1 MTTRLL
7 IAYSVIALIVLV
19 LATFAAG
26 ALFHRRRRPSR
37 QHLKVDLF
45 TDDKAQSRLRGA
57 DGSSAN
63 RTTAA

>member
-19 LATFAAG
+19 LAALAAR
-26 ALFHRRRRPSR
+26 ASSRRRRRPSR

-45 TDDKAQSRLRGA
+45 TNDRAQARGA
-57 DGSSAN
+57 DESSAN
-63 RTTAA
+63 QTAAS